1 MALTELSITASR
13 LLRLT
18 STGRLGTIT
27 RISFALLPSG
37 SDGKCQIQGILTL
50 DCPLRDLWAR
60 LPPHTVH
67 ANWPTDRVG
76 SSEVCLSIRE
86 LQSLVVESEKLGP
99 SYGSA
104 LRGLIFDWIT
114 STQILGTGFGVIGFN
129 MMQFSGESTS
139 TVTWY
144 ATSEFKEL
152 LQSLTIYP
160 RWSSKRELL
169 GYVMSTYGT
178 SPITHISALPMGP
191 CDAMT

>member
-50 DCPLRDLWAR
+50 DCHLRDLWAC

-67 ANWPTDRVG
+67 VNWPTDRVG

-86 LQSLVVESEKLGP
+86 LQSLVEESERLAV
-99 SYGSA
+99 SSGSA
-104 LRGLIFDWIT
+104 LRDLIFDWII
-114 STQILGTGFGVIGFN
+114 STQIPVTGFDVIEFN
-129 MMQFSGESTS
+129 MTQFSGESIS
-139 TVTWY
+139 TVTWC

-152 LQSLTIYP
+152 LRSLMIYP
-160 RWSSKRELL
+160 RWSPKHARL
-169 GYVMSTYGT
+169 GSETSISET
-178 SPITHISALPMGP
+178 SPITHI
-191 CDAMT
+191 